1 MPSLTEHGPLGPP
14 PTLNNDDCKELDTI
28 KAALQKHALAHGYAI
43 KTDCSTP
50 IKAAWVCSK
59 SGNYDDRSK
68 NLKDVPDKKR
78 RKNTSTMKT
87 GCKFR
92 VSAARQRDMPWTV
105 KIFNNHHNHEP
116 VEASSAL
123 PQHRI
128 AAMSEEEQS
137 LVGSMHQNGHCP
149 LQILSALQR
158 LNPASHLIVK
168 DVYNLLH
175 SLRLDEL
182 AGLTPIEWLLKVIQ
196 GYMCFLVF
204 LLTNYTEIRRD
215 GLLSLN
221 ILQPSDQPA

>member
-1 MPSLTEHGPLGPP
+1 MPSLTEHGPLGPL
-14 PTLNNDDCKELDTI
+14 PTLDNDDCKALDTI

-59 SGNYDDRSK
+59 SGNYDDCSK
-68 NLKDVPDKKR
+68 NLKDVPGKKR

-105 KIFNNHHNHEP
+105 KIFNNHHNHKP
-116 VEASSAL
+116 VKASSAL

-137 LVGSMHQNGHCP
+137 LVGSIYQNSYSS
-149 LQILSALQR
+149 LQILSALQ
-158 LNPASHLIVK
+158 
-168 DVYNLLH
+168 
-175 SLRLDEL
+175 
-182 AGLTPIEWLLKVIQ
+182 
-196 GYMCFLVF
+196 
-204 LLTNYTEIRRD
+204 
-215 GLLSLN
+215 
-221 ILQPSDQPA
+221 